1 MTISTDFLT
10 YFFLFYCVLYNL
22 FLCLYFL
29 FIQFPFQGKDR
40 GDSNGVATIQLA
52 EDSPIITVM
61 IPALNE
67 EKVLRRTVQRLLAL
81 SYPGKVEI
89 LIIDDNSDDDTV
101 VIAEELSA
109 SHENV
114 YLLHRD
120 PYRARRGK
128 GDALNHGF
136 SHLCASFAQ
145 RDLKDWVIGVF
156 DADGRPVED
165 DLFIEVGRV
174 FREDTVAAAQ
184 CGVRIRNGHNLL
196 AALQDVEFA
205 TFSFITQTVR
215 DRTSGAVALGGNGQF
230 IRASVL
236 ERMGREEGCWVNR
249 ALTEDLD
256 IGTRIHLRGGRIR
269 FLNRWV
275 EQEGVESFK
284 ALFKQRHRWAWGTL
298 QVFLMDLA
306 SGKIMKARISLAKKL
321 DLHYYL
327 SFWIVPFV
335 VLLSFF
341 LSLLNLTG
349 AIRITNS
356 FGPSF
361 LLINSF
367 SFIPMIV
374 LGLAWAKVPVY
385 KIVYLVPLTVIYAYH
400 WVPVLIWGWASILTR
415 RRSHWAKTRRYAT
428 EEAEPDTVNELQ
440 WVKTRGYAAKPLE
453 EDSHTAK
460 ELVK

>member
-1 MTISTDFLT
+1 
-10 YFFLFYCVLYNL
+10 
-22 FLCLYFL
+22 
-29 FIQFPFQGKDR
+29 
-40 GDSNGVATIQLA
+40 
-52 EDSPIITVM
+52 
-61 IPALNE
+61 
-67 EKVLRRTVQRLLAL
+67 
-81 SYPGKVEI
+81 
-89 LIIDDNSDDDTV
+89 
-101 VIAEELSA
+101 
-109 SHENV
+109 
-114 YLLHRD
+114 
-120 PYRARRGK
+120 
-128 GDALNHGF
+128 
-136 SHLCASFAQ
+136 
-145 RDLKDWVIGVF
+145 
-156 DADGRPVED
+156 
-165 DLFIEVGRV
+165 
-174 FREDTVAAAQ
+174 AQ
-184 CGVRIRNGHNLL
+184 CGVRIRNGHHLL
-196 AALQDVEFA
+196 AALQDVEFT

-236 ERMGREEGCWVNR
+236 ERMGREEGCWDVS

-269 FLNRWV
+269 FINRWV
-275 EQEGVESFK
+275 GQEGVESFK

-298 QVFLMDLA
+298 QVFLMHLA
-306 SGKIMKARISLAKKL
+306 SGRIMKARISLAKKL

-356 FGPSF
+356 FGPAF

-374 LGLAWAKVPVY
+374 LGLTWAKVPLY

-415 RRSHWAKTRRYAT
+415 QRSHWAKTRRCAT
-428 EEAEPDTVNELQ
+428 EEAEPDTIDLANELQ
-440 WVKTRGYAAKPLE
+440 WLKIQRCAAKPLE
-453 EDSHTAK
+453 EDSYTVK
-460 ELVK
+460 EPVK